1 MQTCFQENSNLNF
14 WTKNNVVLILNFF
27 MSPILDFIQLQN
39 IRALLFDL
47 NGTMVHDMPYH
58 TRAWHQIFVSM
69 GVDISYEDTKK
80 ECYGKNEEVIER
92 VMPGQFPLEVRTEMG
107 WKKEALYRKEFE
119 AELGL
124 IPGLAGFLENARSQ
138 NLRMAVGSAAIR
150 ENIDFVLDGCN
161 IRYYFD
167 ALISAD
173 DVIKSK
179 PHPETFLK
187 CADRLGTS
195 PDECLVFEDTPKGVE
210 CAVNAGMKTVVL
222 LTTHERHEFL
232 PYAEWVVD
240 YIHDYK

>member
-1 MQTCFQENSNLNF
+1 MTIIRN
-14 WTKNNVVLILNFF
+14 
-27 MSPILDFIQLQN
+27 FIQTHP
-39 IRALLFDL
+39 IHALLFDL

-58 TRAWHQIFVSM
+58 TRAWHQIFVSL

-92 VMPGQFPLEVRTEMG
+92 VMPGQFPLDVRTQMG

-124 IPGLAGFLENARSQ
+124 IPGLPAFLQEASHQ
-138 NLRMAVGSAAIR
+138 NLKMAIGSAAIK
-150 ENIDFVLDGCN
+150 ENIDFVIDGCE
-161 IRYYFD
+161 IRHYFD
-167 ALISAD
+167 ALVSAD
-173 DVIKSK
+173 DVVQSK

-187 CADRLGTS
+187 CAEKLQTQATH
-195 PDECLVFEDTPKGVE
+195 CLVFEDTPKGVE

-232 PYAEWVVD
+232 PYADWVVD